1 MAILN
6 KLQLIAD
13 ITGNIYTNTLRAIKG
28 NTVKARL
35 LNIVDSTLVRIYD
48 TSTNFTTN
56 NPILKSGE
64 IGIESN
70 TLSTSPKFK
79 IGDGVTAW
87 NSLPYAAASSQ
98 TLEQVVTNGGIVTG
112 SDNTT
117 VIFEI
122 DKSNDLINVKTPT
135 YFHDN
140 PVILGEAV
148 AKVVTLD
155 VANRIVSSGINVS
168 DIATKAY
175 AEGLVAGL
183 LDDRGSYDASTNTF
197 PSTGGSGTS
206 GAILK
211 GDFWYISVAGTLG
224 GQAVTIGDSVRAL
237 VDAPAQT
244 SSNWS
249 VLETNIG
256 YVPENVSNKATTM
269 TGNTTSN
276 IVYLTAKAIY
286 DWVLSKITVNPKS
299 VVFGSSTGELTSD
312 PKVFVDQY
320 KCLVIGGNGYD
331 SGRHEVANPKPQI
344 ELVSDNEN
352 VQAFNMKTYGPLG
365 GYPTGPET
373 QNDLHFYRY
382 DGTQANPTNTKK
394 DMFLMSAGFRGWGT
408 TLPTQS
414 SVAIQVQ
421 ASENWGDNNYG
432 ADFIIQNTPNG
443 TNINSRKSSF
453 VAKNDQRIYLT
464 KAHTTY
470 APYRTNCILNI
481 DLINSVTTGS
491 SLTVGQ
497 LIQHANT
504 GSGSILIGAGTTD
517 EFAIFHYGA
526 SLSTFNIAGSNFPA
540 PTTTYFY
547 GNSTATSP
555 FYFGASK
562 HAFAVGQTGTN
573 PSMLLD
579 SVGLKLGTVADVA
592 TSGNSRLHVNGSL
605 SLSYIAKTANYTAT
619 INDYLIDC
627 TSGTFT
633 VTLPTAIGI
642 TGRVYEIVNSGLG
655 TITVATASSQTFTNV
670 TSTPTTLT
678 LATALGKS
686 IKVMSNGANWIQL
699 N

>member
-224 GQAVTIGDSVRAL
+224 GQAVTVGDSVRAL
-237 VDAPAQT
+237 TDAPAQVGA
-244 SSNWS
+244 NWS

-256 YVPENVSNKATTM
+256 YVPENVANKATTM
-269 TGNTTSN
+269 AGNTTSN
-276 IVYLTAKAIY
+276 VFYLSAKAIY
-286 DWVLSKITVNPKS
+286 DWAVGLFEPTANKQNSLAVDGTGIKFPTVDAVNLALANKLTPYTHVSTAGLNPSDATYYVFGCETIGHTTGVNFTPSNVRGLGINKTGTIRTAIISLYVANAGSCSGEASDFRIYNHSTSTGYTIGTFSMNTGTVNIQTKTFTGLNIPVTLGDMISS
-299 VVFGSSTGELTSD
+299 VYLT
-312 PKVFVDQY
+312 PTWVT
-320 KCLVIGGNGYD
+320 N
-331 SGRHEVANPKPQI
+331 
-344 ELVSDNEN
+344 
-352 VQAFNMKTYGPLG
+352 
-365 GYPTGPET
+365 PTGV
-373 QNDLHFYRY
+373 Y
-382 DGTQANPTNTKK
+382 
-394 DMFLMSAGFRGWGT
+394 M
-408 TLPTQS
+408 
-414 SVAIQVQ
+414 
-421 ASENWGDNNYG
+421 
-432 ADFIIQNTPNG
+432 
-443 TNINSRKSSF
+443 
-453 VAKNDQRIYLT
+453 
-464 KAHTTY
+464 
-470 APYRTNCILNI
+470 
-481 DLINSVTTGS
+481 
-491 SLTVGQ
+491 
-497 LIQHANT
+497 
-504 GSGSILIGAGTTD
+504 
-517 EFAIFHYGA
+517 
-526 SLSTFNIAGSNFPA
+526 
-540 PTTTYFY
+540 
-547 GNSTATSP
+547 
-555 FYFGASK
+555 
-562 HAFAVGQTGTN
+562 
-573 PSMLLD
+573 
-579 SVGLKLGTVADVA
+579 VA
-592 TSGNSRLHVNGSL
+592 T
-605 SLSYIAKTANYTAT
+605 YMI
-619 INDYLIDC
+619 
-627 TSGTFT
+627 
-633 VTLPTAIGI
+633 
-642 TGRVYEIVNSGLG
+642 E
-655 TITVATASSQTFTNV
+655 
-670 TSTPTTLT
+670 
-678 LATALGKS
+678 
-686 IKVMSNGANWIQL
+686 
-699 N
+699 